1 MLSEWGR
8 RISILISTADRKN
21 NIFKL
26 ENLKNPVNN
35 NSLMDIEWIHLQRK
49 LKNEK
54 KKPRDFLKMYCHR
67 WEMESKH
74 GEVIDKR
81 THLEDSVRWGKDNGN
96 DDEKIP
102 RWAAS
107 RVDEINSSHFL
118 TTLVQVQNIKIKTK
132 KLKVKQWGTK
142 KEQSKR
148 NYLQRNGHPNGITV
162 VFNNNEY

>member
-1 MLSEWGR
+1 ML
-8 RISILISTADRKN
+8 
-21 NIFKL
+21 
-26 ENLKNPVNN
+26 
-35 NSLMDIEWIHLQRK
+35 DIEWIHLQRK

-54 KKPRDFLKMYCHR
+54 KKPRHFLKMYCRR

-107 RVDEINSSHFL
+107 RMDEINSSHFL
-118 TTLVQVQNIKIKTK
+118 TTLVQVQNLKQKSWKSSSEEQK
-132 KLKVKQWGTK
+132 KNKA
-142 KEQSKR
+142 KE
-148 NYLQRNGHPNGITV
+148 ITYKEMDIQMASLLFSV
-162 VFNNNEY
+162 TMNIRR